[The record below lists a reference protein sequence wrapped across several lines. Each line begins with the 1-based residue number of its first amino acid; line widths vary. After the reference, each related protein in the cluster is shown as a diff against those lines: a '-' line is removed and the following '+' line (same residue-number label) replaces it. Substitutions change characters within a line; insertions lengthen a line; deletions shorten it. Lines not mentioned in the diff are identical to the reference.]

1 MRQRLAACGTS
12 MVVAVAFGA
21 LGAGP
26 AWADPTPRVQDR
38 PPLAEQRPS
47 DRPSGESPRDAPAP
61 EVADP
66 GELSGDVDVAPF
78 GRARSREYF
87 AVAPGTLSR
96 DTLRRVAEL
105 DGVAAVEVVDAAR
118 VTIDGEP
125 TSVLGVNPSTFR
137 NYAPTPSARSD
148 EIWQGVAEGR
158 IALSNDVGTQRGLDV
173 GGTVTVAGGRGE
185 VRKEVWTHA
194 TSGVA
199 GIDGVISRSAAR
211 ELGFPRGNGVIVS
224 APDADLWELRD
235 RLEEVLGE
243 DTSLQLLADE
253 PAPRPSGAEGAAVP
267 ETVVEE
273 MIAAAESRLGLPY
286 VWGAE
291 GPDSFDCSGLVQ
303 WAFAQAG
310 VAVPRVTHDQ
320 WWAGEHVELADARRG
335 DLVFWRSDP
344 TAPEYISH
352 VAIYLGDGM
361 MLEAPRSGDVVKVTE
376 VRTDRLAGV
385 VRVSVAD

>member
-1 MRQRLAACGTS
+1 

-26 AWADPTPRVQDR
+26 AWADPTPRVADR
-38 PPLAEQRPS
+38 PPVSHQGPS
-47 DRPSGESPRDAPAP
+47 ARPSGESPGDGASP

-66 GELSGDVDVAPF
+66 DALSGDVDVAPF
-78 GRARSREYF
+78 RAALSREYF
-87 AVAPGTLSR
+87 AVAPTTLPR
-96 DTLRRVAEL
+96 RTLQRIADL

-125 TSVLGVNPSTFR
+125 TSVLGVDPSTFR
-137 NYAPTPSARSD
+137 NYAPAPSARSD

-158 IALSNDVGTQRGLDV
+158 IALSNDVGKQRDLDV
-173 GGTVTVAGGRGE
+173 GSTVTVAGGRGE
-185 VRKEVWTHA
+185 VDKEVWTHA

-199 GIDGVISRSAAR
+199 GIDGLVSRSAAR
-211 ELGFPRGNGVIVS
+211 ELGFPRGNGVIIS

-235 RLEEVLGE
+235 RLQEVLG
-243 DTSLQLLADE
+243 DDAGLQLLAEDPE
-253 PAPRPSGAEGAAVP
+253 PRPSDAEGDPVADSAI
-267 ETVVEE
+267 EE

-303 WAFAQAG
+303 WAFAEAG

-320 WWAGEHVELADARRG
+320 WWAGEHVDFADARRG
-335 DLVFWRSDP
+335 DLIFWRTDP
-344 TAPEYISH
+344 TAPDYISH

-376 VRTDRLAGV
+376 VRTDRMAGV
-385 VRVSVAD
+385 VRVRIAD